1 MIVEMREFVECCRA
15 CDPRAEPDRAAE
27 LLKYAVQLGEAI
39 LKKREA
45 ANCEKDKTERLL
57 ERSEQILDALIR
69 LAENK
74 TGPTKK
80 ASSKKASTPKPP
92 RKKYGEYKHVQLT
105 DEQYERLVKDFG
117 ETTVKQYIQAVD
129 EYVQQ
134 KGETYQDYNL
144 TIRKYIRRDNPEPA
158 AVANEH
164 SYDLDLYVQH
174 AMYNTPQI
182 KRGDENAQMR

>member
-1 MIVEMREFVECCRA
+1 MNMREFVEGCRA

-45 ANCEKDKTERLL
+45 ACEKDNAENPLERSEQLL
-57 ERSEQILDALIR
+57 ERSEKILDALIR

-74 TGPTKK
+74 TGPPKK
-80 ASSKKASTPKPP
+80 SSSEKASTPKPP
-92 RKKYGEYKHVQLT
+92 RKKYGEYKHVLLT
-105 DEQYERLVKDFG
+105 NEQYERLVKDFG

-129 EYVQQ
+129 EYVQMHDSP
-134 KGETYQDYNL
+134 YQDYNL
-144 TIRKYIRRDNPEPA
+144 TIRKYIRRNNPEPA

-174 AMYNTPQI
+174 AMTHTPQI
-182 KRGDENAQMR
+182 KKEV

>member
-1 MIVEMREFVECCRA
+1 MNMREFVEGCRT

-45 ANCEKDKTERLL
+45 ACEKDNAENPLERSEQLL
-57 ERSEQILDALIR
+57 ERSEKILDALIR

-74 TGPTKK
+74 TGPPKK
-80 ASSKKASTPKPP
+80 ASSKKASTSKPP
-92 RKKYGEYKHVQLT
+92 RKKYGEYKHVLLT
-105 DEQYERLVKDFG
+105 DEQYERLIKDFG

-144 TIRKYIRRDNPEPA
+144 TIRKFIRRDNPEPM
-158 AVANEH
+158 AVVNEH

-174 AMYNTPQI
+174 AMTHTPQI
-182 KRGDENAQMR
+182 KKEV